1 MVPEFLSEKSDNSY
15 KKKMSLIMK
24 LITMRNNILLI
35 KNKNQLN
42 QLQSVLQN
50 FE

>member
-1 MVPEFLSEKSDNSY
+1 MVPEFLSEKPDNSY